1 MNTVGG
7 ISGAGERE
15 RQKAL
20 ESNIAAVST
29 LPGG

>member
-15 RQKAL
+15 RKKAL
-20 ESNIAAVST
+20 ERNIAMSTT